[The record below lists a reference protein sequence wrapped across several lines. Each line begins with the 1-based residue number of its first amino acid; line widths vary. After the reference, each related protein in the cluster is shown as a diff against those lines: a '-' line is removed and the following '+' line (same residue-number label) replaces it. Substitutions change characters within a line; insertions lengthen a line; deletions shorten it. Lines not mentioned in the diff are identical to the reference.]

1 MKPSPHSLR
10 SKLLTVIL
18 LCWVVPVM
26 VLIGLTVLFVG
37 REYRR
42 TAKSILETDA
52 AGALRQTELLFSQA
66 FNASKEV
73 TYDGVILSAY
83 RAYQDSKD
91 ASSLYRTATDYL
103 AQKYSRDESLSGVYI
118 GFWEESSIV
127 PYASA
132 KGSVNG
138 RLSSSFPR
146 EVRQELMDAM
156 ADADTYIRVLSCNGQ
171 LYIAED
177 NKCGNIQ
184 LIVNRELFK
193 ISLKPRYFHSI
204 IFAHFSYPL
213 SQPGGQA
220 RFLLAN
226 KWK

>member
-26 VLIGLTVLFVG
+26 VLIALTVLFLG

-42 TAKSILETDA
+42 TARSILETDA

-83 RAYQDSKD
+83 RAYQESKD

-103 AQKYSRDESLSGVYI
+103 AQV
-118 GFWEESSIV
+118 F
-127 PYASA
+127 P
-132 KGSVNG
+132 G
-138 RLSSSFPR
+138 RIPER
-146 EVRQELMDAM
+146 R
-156 ADADTYIRVLSCNGQ
+156 I
-171 LYIAED
+171 
-177 NKCGNIQ
+177 
-184 LIVNRELFK
+184 
-193 ISLKPRYFHSI
+193 H
-204 IFAHFSYPL
+204 
-213 SQPGGQA
+213 
-220 RFLLAN
+220 RFLGRVVHRPLCQRQGLCQRASILQLS
-226 KWK
+226 